1 MGDPRKLRKKY
12 EPPKHPWQKA
22 RIDEENRFTVEY
34 GTSNKKEIWRARTLV
49 RKYREIARTLVGLPA
64 TERKGREDALTG
76 KLISMGVLK
85 EGASIDNVL
94 SVKVEDVLERRL
106 QTIVWRKGIC
116 STIEQARQFIVHGH
130 IAVSGRKATSPGM
143 LITVEQEK
151 TVGWYGKPIVIVLKK
166 AAAVAAVADAA
177 QKAEK
182 PAAEKKE
189 EEPKKKEGEKEA
201 EPKIEEEAKE
211 AKK

>member
-1 MGDPRKLRKKY
+1 MRRVCVFCGSSPGRDPRYAGAAADL
-12 EPPKHPWQKA
+12 
-22 RIDEENRFTVEY
+22 
-34 GTSNKKEIWRARTLV
+34 
-49 RKYREIARTLVGLPA
+49 ARTLVGLA
-64 TERKGREDALTG
+64 AAERKGREDALIG
-76 KLISMGVLK
+76 KLVSMGLLK

-106 QTIVWRKGIC
+106 QSIVWRKGLC
-116 STIEQARQFIVHGH
+116 STIEQARQFIAHGH

-166 AAAVAAVADAA
+166 TAAAAAVADAA

-182 PAAEKKE
+182 PAVDKKA
-189 EEPKKKEGEKEA
+189 EEPKKKEGEEEA
-201 EPKIEEEAKE
+201 KPEIGKKEAKE
-211 AKK
+211 AEK